1 MMYKN
6 IYEEIDAKVKLLEE
20 YSFCALATGQYVEA
34 GVVEDSA
41 ALLVRLKIILKTLD
55 QLESESNT

>member
-1 MMYKN
+1 VYKS

-55 QLESESNT
+55 QSEKESE